1 MNLFKRSFLY
11 VIRKKRKSI
20 TLFVCLWLVAST
32 LISGIAVKNAGL
44 TAKKTFSRQ
53 TGSILHISSDSTDLV
68 GDGYGSGEIPEKAI
82 VNIASNPNVKRV
94 NNNLMAYAGLT
105 SEKMVTRPNDKEQYK
120 EQVLQVHGNS
130 YSDTDPKYTAGMIS
144 LKEGRHI
151 TPKDQ
156 RVIIVH
162 QAFAKTNHLK
172 VGDKLMF
179 SKDPVRNSKD
189 KTLVEETIVGLYKGK
204 TVQKSNYPYE
214 MLENTAFSDTQ
225 LIKDLYGYSKG
236 KAFYRQTTVYPKKKA
251 DIKALKSFI
260 KKQSIDW
267 NKYQLTITAT
277 LLTSYAKS
285 IDVLN
290 QLITSLQGG
299 MLVVSIILVMM
310 ALLFWIGGRTHET
323 GILLAIDKSKAIII
337 VSTQ

>member
-11 VIRKKRKSI
+11 VSRKKRKSI

-82 VNIASNPNVKRV
+82 VNIASNLNVKRV

-144 LKEGRHI
+144 LKGGRHI

-172 VGDKLMF
+172 VGI
-179 SKDPVRNSKD
+179 S
-189 KTLVEETIVGLYKGK
+189 
-204 TVQKSNYPYE
+204 
-214 MLENTAFSDTQ
+214 
-225 LIKDLYGYSKG
+225 
-236 KAFYRQTTVYPKKKA
+236 
-251 DIKALKSFI
+251 
-260 KKQSIDW
+260 
-267 NKYQLTITAT
+267 
-277 LLTSYAKS
+277 
-285 IDVLN
+285 
-290 QLITSLQGG
+290 
-299 MLVVSIILVMM
+299 
-310 ALLFWIGGRTHET
+310 
-323 GILLAIDKSKAIII
+323 
-337 VSTQ
+337 

>member
-120 EQVLQVHGNS
+120 E
-130 YSDTDPKYTAGMIS
+130 
-144 LKEGRHI
+144 
-151 TPKDQ
+151 
-156 RVIIVH
+156 
-162 QAFAKTNHLK
+162 
-172 VGDKLMF
+172 
-179 SKDPVRNSKD
+179 
-189 KTLVEETIVGLYKGK
+189 
-204 TVQKSNYPYE
+204 
-214 MLENTAFSDTQ
+214 
-225 LIKDLYGYSKG
+225 
-236 KAFYRQTTVYPKKKA
+236 
-251 DIKALKSFI
+251 
-260 KKQSIDW
+260 
-267 NKYQLTITAT
+267 
-277 LLTSYAKS
+277 
-285 IDVLN
+285 
-290 QLITSLQGG
+290 
-299 MLVVSIILVMM
+299 
-310 ALLFWIGGRTHET
+310 
-323 GILLAIDKSKAIII
+323 
-337 VSTQ
+337 